1 MVAHLAVVHG
11 GEGGGVSHVSL
22 LHQGIEH
29 PVVGGFQALGDAA
42 AQIGQGI
49 AEHRTPCRHPVEG
62 GHPSKAIGA
71 GGKALKERAQQW
83 LVVCLCADWC
93 GTCKQYRQ
101 PFEALAA
108 QFPQMRFVWLDVEDR
123 EDVAGDLDIET
134 FPSILVAQGERAR
147 FLGPV
152 LPQTGVLARMLQSLP
167 TDAAARPAQ
176 EQEAQ
181 ELLQRLLR
189 ADDLQDVLR

>member
-1 MVAHLAVVHG
+1 MKQEITKA
-11 GEGGGVSHVSL
+11 
-22 LHQGIEH
+22 
-29 PVVGGFQALGDAA
+29 DA
-42 AQIGQGI
+42 
-49 AEHRTPCRHPVEG
+49 
-62 GHPSKAIGA
+62 
-71 GGKALKERAQQW
+71 W

-134 FPSILVAQGERAR
+134 FPSILMAQGEQAR

-167 TDAAARPAQ
+167 ADAAARPADV
-176 EQEAQ
+176 QEAQ
-181 ELLQRLLR
+181 DLLQRLLR
-189 ADDLQDVLR
+189 ADDLQEVLR

>member
-1 MVAHLAVVHG
+1 MKQEITKA
-11 GEGGGVSHVSL
+11 
-22 LHQGIEH
+22 
-29 PVVGGFQALGDAA
+29 DA
-42 AQIGQGI
+42 
-49 AEHRTPCRHPVEG
+49 
-62 GHPSKAIGA
+62 
-71 GGKALKERAQQW
+71 W

-134 FPSILVAQGERAR
+134 FPSILVAQGEQAR

-167 TDAAARPAQ
+167 EDAAAKACRCAGGPGFAAAIVALMTCRMSCVDRCFMRDTFC
-176 EQEAQ
+176 ENNG
-181 ELLQRLLR
+181 LRLQSRLHDQTGGYIPPVFW
-189 ADDLQDVLR
+189 AIHGETCF

>member
-1 MVAHLAVVHG
+1 MKQEITKA
-11 GEGGGVSHVSL
+11 
-22 LHQGIEH
+22 
-29 PVVGGFQALGDAA
+29 DA
-42 AQIGQGI
+42 
-49 AEHRTPCRHPVEG
+49 
-62 GHPSKAIGA
+62 
-71 GGKALKERAQQW
+71 W

-101 PFEALAA
+101 PFEDLAA

-134 FPSILVAQGERAR
+134 FPSILVAQGEQAR

-167 TDAAARPAQ
+167 ADAAARPADV
-176 EQEAQ
+176 QEAQ
-181 ELLQRLLR
+181 DLLQRLLR
-189 ADDLQDVLR
+189 ADDLQEVLR

>member
-1 MVAHLAVVHG
+1 MKQEITKA
-11 GEGGGVSHVSL
+11 
-22 LHQGIEH
+22 
-29 PVVGGFQALGDAA
+29 DA
-42 AQIGQGI
+42 
-49 AEHRTPCRHPVEG
+49 
-62 GHPSKAIGA
+62 
-71 GGKALKERAQQW
+71 W

-134 FPSILVAQGERAR
+134 FPSILVAQGEQAR

-167 TDAAARPAQ
+167 QMRRRGLPMCRRPRICCSDCCALMTCRKSCVDRCFMRDTFC
-176 EQEAQ
+176 ENNG
-181 ELLQRLLR
+181 LRLQSRLHDQTGGYIPPVFFGQFMAKPVFDR
-189 ADDLQDVLR
+189 AKSMI